1 MLGTS
6 FLSNKNTLSRNTQR
20 IFIHLV
26 LHLAAN
32 YVVFCSKLHCILHQI
47 ALRFASNWS
56 AFCTKLHRVL
66 HQNAAFFAANST
78 LSGYSCNF
86 MQYQRLCLCLKIT
99 AILHKKNARE
109 NWLFAPEWTFGE
121 LQATHNVKIYTI
133 KFTTSTFPL
142 NPIYKTN
149 RPLKSVFRL
158 KLPTILFVRKN
169 GRIVHNCDWLMQKP
183 RDI

>member
-6 FLSNKNTLSRNTQR
+6 ILSYKNTLSRNTQR
-20 IFIHLV
+20 IFIHLA

-32 YVVFCSKLHCILHQI
+32 CVAFCTKLHCILHQI
-47 ALRFASNWS
+47 ALRFAPNYT
-56 AFCTKLHRVL
+56 AFSTKLHRVL
-66 HQNAAFFAANST
+66 HQNAAFFVANST
-78 LSGYSCNF
+78 PSCYRCNF
-86 MQYQRLCLCLKIT
+86 MQYQRLCQCLKIT

-121 LQATHNVKIYTI
+121 LQATHNVKVYTI
-133 KFTTSTFPL
+133 KFTTPTFPL
-142 NPIYKTN
+142 NLIYKTN
-149 RPLKSVFRL
+149 RPLKSVLRL

-169 GRIVHNCDWLMQKP
+169 SRNVHNCDWLMQKP